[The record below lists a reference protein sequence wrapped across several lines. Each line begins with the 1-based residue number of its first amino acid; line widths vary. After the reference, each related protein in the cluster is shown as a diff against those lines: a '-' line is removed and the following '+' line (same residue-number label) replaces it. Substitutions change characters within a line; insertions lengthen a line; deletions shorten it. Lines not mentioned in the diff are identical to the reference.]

1 MGQRLSTQSYKG
13 ARDFYPAD
21 MQLENY
27 IFDTWKRVCRSFGF
41 EEYSFPI
48 LEPFEIF
55 AAKTGQEIVNEQLY
69 SFEDKGGRKLAI
81 RPELTPGTVRML
93 AQKYKEIPQPI
104 KWFMIGNNW
113 RFEKPQT
120 GRGREFYQL
129 EANIFGVAGYE
140 ADVELFR
147 LIIALMQAFGANEK
161 MFTIKVSD
169 RRLIS
174 SLFTDILKLPSES
187 QPAVRRLMD
196 KKDKMSPE
204 DFEAG
209 LTELGLTAEQIAR
222 ITTFMSG
229 TLETLEIPKTN
240 VGYLTLVRIFDFF
253 RTVGLADYLKFDPSI
268 IRGFD
273 YSDGLVYEVYN
284 NNPANRRSLFGGE
297 RFDKLINIFG
307 DYDLPSTGFA
317 MGDYTLLEFLKGW
330 RLLPEF
336 SGCCDYLVTV
346 WPSKST
352 EFMQKAMQISD
363 VLRANGSTVSM
374 WVGGSDKLEK
384 QLKYA
389 NRMRVKY
396 AVIIGPEEIQNNEY
410 IVKDLKAGSS
420 VRKRL

>member
-1 MGQRLSTQSYKG
+1 MEQRLSTQSYKG

-21 MQLENY
+21 MQVENY
-27 IFDTWKRVCRSFGF
+27 IFDTWRKVCKSFGF

-129 EANIFGVAGYE
+129 EANIFGVVGYE

-147 LIIALMQAFGANEK
+147 LIIVLMQAFGASEK
-161 MFTIKVSD
+161 MFTIKVND

-174 SLFTDILKLPSES
+174 SLFTDILNLPFES

-196 KKDKMSPE
+196 KKNKMSSE
-204 DFEAG
+204 DFEAS
-209 LTELGLTAEQIAR
+209 LTDLGLTTKQVTQ
-222 ITTFMSG
+222 ITTFMSS
-229 TLETLEIPKTN
+229 TLVTLTIPKTN
-240 VGYLTLVRIFDFF
+240 EGYLALVRIFDFVK
-253 RTVGLADYLKFDPSI
+253 TLGLADYLKFDPSI

-273 YSDGLVYEVYN
+273 YSDGLVYEVYD

-330 RLLPEF
+330 QLLPEF
-336 SGCCDYLVTV
+336 SGPCEYLITV
-346 WPSKST
+346 WPSENT
-352 EFMQKAMQISD
+352 DFMQKSMQVSN
-363 VLRANGSTVSM
+363 VLRAAGAAVST
-374 WVGGSDKLEK
+374 WVGSSDKIEK

-389 NRMRVKY
+389 DRMHIKY
-396 AVIIGPEEIQNNEY
+396 AVIIGPEELQSNEY
-410 IVKDLKAGSS
+410 IVKDLKTGSS